1 MSAVITLLAAAV
13 LTAILTSLVRTLVLR
28 RGWFDVPGERSMHR
42 APVPSGGGIAI
53 AIVVIVGL
61 LWTSDFSLEI
71 MLVAMSLAVIGFI
84 DDVSPLPILPRLLAQ
99 VIAVSVGLYSLG
111 GAPELSFAGYA
122 FSPIFANLLFG
133 LACLWFLNLYNFM
146 DGTDGLAASEL
157 VFVALAAA
165 WLEGG
170 TNHAPQWF
178 VLAGAGVGFLV
189 WNVPP
194 ARIFMGD
201 AGSAFLGFVL
211 AMLLVHAVSR
221 NSFSLWAAIILV
233 APFVC
238 DATVTLLRRF
248 LRGELWYRPHMMH
261 AYQCLARRWGSH
273 GRVLI
278 VLAAVNFGFVLPAA
292 KIAEMEPAWAP
303 FIAGLVFAVLSMLVY
318 RSGAGRKVES

>member
-1 MSAVITLLAAAV
+1 
-13 LTAILTSLVRTLVLR
+13 
-28 RGWFDVPGERSMHR
+28 
-42 APVPSGGGIAI
+42 
-53 AIVVIVGL
+53 
-61 LWTSDFSLEI
+61 
-71 MLVAMSLAVIGFI
+71 
-84 DDVSPLPILPRLLAQ
+84 
-99 VIAVSVGLYSLG
+99 
-111 GAPELSFAGYA
+111 
-122 FSPIFANLLFG
+122 
-133 LACLWFLNLYNFM
+133 
-146 DGTDGLAASEL
+146 
-157 VFVALAAA
+157 
-165 WLEGG
+165 
-170 TNHAPQWF
+170 
-178 VLAGAGVGFLV
+178 
-189 WNVPP
+189 
-194 ARIFMGD
+194 MGD